1 MQNIFDWLYDKS
13 RNHDTKGIDLY
24 SLIISK
30 NNILLAYRNIKSNTG
45 SSTMGTDSITI
56 DKYKIDNQ
64 EEFIEEIRET
74 LKDYKPQAVRRVE
87 IPKPNGKK
95 RPLGIPTMRDRLI
108 QQMFKQILEPVCEA
122 QFHKHSYGFRAN
134 RSAKHALARCCF
146 IMSRTG
152 NHYVIDMDI
161 KSFFDNVNHARLM
174 KQLWNIGIK
183 DKRVLAIIGKMLKA
197 PVKGTGTPICGTPQ
211 GGILSPLL
219 SNVVLND
226 LDWWISNQW
235 ETFPS
240 RHRYTNSHKNRALKT
255 TSLKEMYIVRYADD
269 ARMLI

>member
-1 MQNIFDWLYDKS
+1 MRLIDEILSDSNIDRAILQVKRNKGVSGVDKMTV
-13 RNHDTKGIDLY
+13 DELDEY
-24 SLIISK
+24 F
-30 NNILLAYRNIKSNTG
+30 
-45 SSTMGTDSITI
+45 
-56 DKYKIDNQ
+56 YKHRR
-64 EEFIEEIRET
+64 EIRYSI
-74 LKDYKPQAVRRVE
+74 LNKKYKPQAVKRVY

-174 KQLWNIGIK
+174 KQLCVIQQIK
-183 DKRVLAIIGKMLKA
+183 HCLFRHIK
-197 PVKGTGTPICGTPQ
+197 TG
-211 GGILSPLL
+211 LL
-219 SNVVLND
+219 
-226 LDWWISNQW
+226 
-235 ETFPS
+235 
-240 RHRYTNSHKNRALKT
+240 
-255 TSLKEMYIVRYADD
+255 
-269 ARMLI
+269 